1 MILPLLAQTARALQV
16 VHEAGVVHRDV
27 KPSNILVNQEGLAK
41 LLDFGISSGAN
52 QLPMTATGMVMGT
65 AQYLA
70 PEQATGAAATAA
82 GDLYS
87 LGVIAYEALAGVRPF
102 TGAPQWILP
111 MRTLTTRFLR
121 CLSRFR
127 QMCVN

>member
-65 AQYLA
+65 PEYLA
-70 PEQATGAAATAA
+70 PDA
-82 GDLYS
+82 GYRRCCHS
-87 LGVIAYEALAGVRPF
+87 RWRPVLAGCYR
-102 TGAPQWILP
+102 L
-111 MRTLTTRFLR
+111 
-121 CLSRFR
+121 
-127 QMCVN
+127 